1 MAAQAV
7 FCLEPEPDPILLA
20 GAEILF
26 VDLDHLPHGAP
37 FDADHGASPGQA
49 RFPDIDLS
57 LREMNTF
64 EQLEA
69 LRSRR
74 IDLGIVRSPLGQP
87 GFESECLVRE
97 PFVLAIPQQHP
108 LAELPRLTL
117 AALDGQPVIMYSLS
131 GWQPFYELLAG
142 MFRAAG
148 IARILCSSSAR
159 P

>member
-1 MAAQAV
+1 
-7 FCLEPEPDPILLA
+7 
-20 GAEILF
+20 
-26 VDLDHLPHGAP
+26 
-37 FDADHGASPGQA
+37 
-49 RFPDIDLS
+49 
-57 LREMNTF
+57 MNTF